1 MNNTLFQTGIIDVG
15 AHAVRLEIFEV
26 NSDGSAVV
34 LESLTRATR
43 LGIDVFRTGFVTPET
58 AGAFSA
64 IMRDYAARL
73 KEYGITRIRAFA
85 TSAIREARNREL
97 VIDRIRHDSG
107 IEMEI
112 LESSKEIEVI
122 ALAMLQQ
129 LRSENNFPV
138 TEQILAMVIGS
149 GSIFAMLLKEGK
161 ICFSE
166 EIPMG
171 TDRLAEL
178 FGEESVTMEHFSE
191 ELRSLD
197 IPQRLAE
204 STGFNFDDPVHFVTL
219 GAAPRMLMG
228 VTTKSVFLSPE
239 ETLQKMSS
247 FRKKS
252 LAEAAALFNVSSDDA
267 SAAIGGAAM
276 VECFLKTFNARSFSC
291 LSLTTREAVVK
302 LMVRQ
307 EIKGEKEPFREEL
320 RSICRAI
327 GHKFGFDA
335 KHAETVSQT
344 SEAILKEL
352 QKEFQFPPRSSMLL
366 ETAVLLHD
374 IGRFVDTRDHNIHS
388 AYLISATQLPGL
400 SREEHQIVAMTA
412 GAHRGDVERAMLRSG
427 SRTLLPEHRVL
438 VLKLAAI
445 LRVADALDCARK
457 GRFKNVCMNRQGV
470 VLELRGAGSDFH
482 SELREL
488 ELKGELFSQ
497 VFGIKVRLMEN

>member
-26 NSDGSAVV
+26 NNDGSAVL
-34 LESLTRATR
+34 LENLTRATR

-64 IMRDYAARL
+64 IMCDYAARL
-73 KEYGITRIRAFA
+73 REYGISRIRAFA

-97 VIDRIRHDSG
+97 VIDRIRQDSG

-112 LESSKEIEVI
+112 LESSKEIELV

-129 LRSENNFPV
+129 LRRGNNFPV

-149 GSIFAMLLKEGK
+149 GSIFAMLVKEGK
-161 ICFSE
+161 LCFSE

-178 FGEESVTMEHFSE
+178 FGEESVTMEHFAE

-204 STGFNFDDPVHFVTL
+204 STGFNSDDPVHFVTL
-219 GAAPRMLMG
+219 GAAPRMLTG
-228 VTTKSVFLSPE
+228 VTTESVFLSPE
-239 ETLQKMSS
+239 EALNKMICFRQKNI
-247 FRKKS
+247 
-252 LAEAAALFNVSSDDA
+252 AETAALFNVSADDA
-267 SAAIGGAAM
+267 SAAMGGAAM

-291 LSLTTREAVVK
+291 LPLTTREAVVE
-302 LMVRQ
+302 LMVRE
-307 EIKGEKEPFREEL
+307 EIKGEKEPFRDEL

-327 GHKFGFDA
+327 GYKFGFDA
-335 KHAETVSQT
+335 RHAETVSQT
-344 SEAILKEL
+344 AEAILKEL
-352 QKEFQFPPRSSMLL
+352 EKEFRFPPRSSMLL
-366 ETAVLLHD
+366 VTAVLLHD
-374 IGRFVDTRDHNIHS
+374 IGRFVDTRDHNLHS

-457 GRFKNVCMNRQGV
+457 GRFRQFSMNRQGV
-470 VLELRGAGSDFH
+470 VLELRGTGSDFH

-497 VFGIKVRLMEN
+497 VFGIKVRLVEN